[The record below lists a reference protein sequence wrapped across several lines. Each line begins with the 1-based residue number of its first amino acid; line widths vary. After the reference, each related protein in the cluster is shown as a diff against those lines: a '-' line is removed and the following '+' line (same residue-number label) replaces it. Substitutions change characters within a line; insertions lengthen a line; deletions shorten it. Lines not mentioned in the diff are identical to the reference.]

1 MTRALLLCLS
11 LSAVTACSPT
21 YTCGDVPDAVCQSV
35 SDTFEQTQGRAASTA
50 RAAARTGPGPVAAPG
65 TEPLVHDSGF
75 DGLFLTKPLLL
86 RILFTPWQDK
96 EHDLHA
102 GGYVY
107 IRLEDSKWVLPR

>member
-11 LSAVTACSPT
+11 LAACSPT

-35 SDTFEQTQGRAASTA
+35 SDTFEQTQARTAAQSRAAVSPDP
-50 RAAARTGPGPVAAPG
+50 TGSGPVVAPG
-65 TEPLVHDSGF
+65 ADAFEPDAAF
-75 DGLFLTKPLLL
+75 DDPFLTRPRLL

-107 IRLEDSKWVLPR
+107 IRLEESQWVLPR